1 MSKKILCGFLGLIL
15 AGTVMATSVL
25 AQSGGGPGRGGGY
38 AGGGFQAR
46 FQDIKRQQLGPA
58 LGVNQPIV
66 DRLLEIDRR
75 YQPLRQ
81 QMINAAKTDFQR
93 LEVALNQPNPS
104 NQEIKSILDSVKGK
118 EREITALKQR
128 QDDEEMA
135 VLSPVQ
141 YARYIMY
148 QKNLMREARSIKG
161 GPERG
166 APMAPHPPTELPV
179 SRTR

>member
-1 MSKKILCGFLGLIL
+1 MSKKILCGFLGLML
-15 AGTVMATSVL
+15 AGTAMATSVL
-25 AQSGGGPGRGGGY
+25 AQPGGGPGRGGGY

-46 FQDIKRQQLGPA
+46 FQDIKRQQLGPT
-58 LGVNQPIV
+58 LGVNQQIV

-75 YQPLRQ
+75 YHPLRQ
-81 QMINAAKTDFQR
+81 QMIRAAKTEFQR
-93 LEVALNQPNPS
+93 LEAALNQPNPS
-104 NQEIKSILDSVKGK
+104 NQEIKTILDSVKGK

-135 VLSPVQ
+135 ILSPLQ

-161 GPERG
+161 GPG
-166 APMAPHPPTELPV
+166 GTAPMVPRPPTELPV

>member
-1 MSKKILCGFLGLIL
+1 MSKKILCGFLGLML

-25 AQSGGGPGRGGGY
+25 AQPGGGPGRGGAY

-81 QMINAAKTDFQR
+81 QMIRAAKTDFQR
-93 LEVALNQPNPS
+93 LEAALNQPNPS
-104 NQEIKSILDSVKGK
+104 NREIKSILDSVKGK

-135 VLSPVQ
+135 ILSPVQ

-161 GPERG
+161 GPGRG

>member
-1 MSKKILCGFLGLIL
+1 MFKKTLYGFLGLMLIGL
-15 AGTVMATSVL
+15 GTATWALGQYPGAPAGRFVSN
-25 AQSGGGPGRGGGY
+25 
-38 AGGGFQAR
+38 GGFQAR
-46 FQDIKRQQLGPA
+46 FEQIKRQQLGPT
-58 LGVNQPIV
+58 LGVNQQIV

-81 QMINAAKTDFQR
+81 QMIRAAKTDFQR
-93 LEVALNQPNPS
+93 LEAALNQPNPS
-104 NQEIKSILDSVKGK
+104 NPEIKSILDSVKGK

-148 QKNLMREARSIKG
+148 QKNLMREARTIKG
-161 GPERG
+161 EPGRTP
-166 APMAPHPPTELPV
+166 PMAPHPPTELPV